1 MKSIIGQ
8 GGRAELR
15 PDWLRQNDMNDREVQ
30 ELAAILVEE
39 HGGRAVEVAERRQA
53 EYADRPGSEVSLLW
67 AAIRA
72 AAAQLLRRRKRMKRA
87 G

>member
-1 MKSIIGQ
+1 
-8 GGRAELR
+8 
-15 PDWLRQNDMNDREVQ
+15 MNDREVR

-39 HGGRAVEVAERRQA
+39 HGSRAIEVAERRQA
-53 EYADRPGSEVSLLW
+53 EHADRPGSELSRLW

-72 AAAQLLRRRKRMKRA
+72 ATAQLLRRRKRTDR